1 MMRFLGVCAFAAG
14 LGVASTAARTTTHA
28 PAPLVVHEWGTI
40 TTNHLANG
48 AQLGGLNR
56 VSFYEPLADFVHR
69 FDPFGAEARG
79 FPAALTDTSN
89 RRIPLEKTPIGP
101 ARADVTMRLE
111 TPVIYFHPAPGVSI
125 APFDV
130 SVQFRGGVLNE
141 FYPGAPAS
149 VNGWNGRHLS
159 DSVVSSLKWSGVT
172 LRDHA
177 TLPATTSRVWL
188 APRAVASSPV
198 QIGGETEQYI
208 FYRGTAN
215 LPALLQT
222 QLTERELVLRAPKAM
237 PWLTSTSAPLGET
250 WVVDVRPNHT
260 AAFRTTGA
268 LTLNHGDTS
277 RVLAHVAGF
286 SERDYSAEALGQL
299 RTAMHAALVSHGLFD
314 DEASAMLETWKQT
327 YFERPGLR
335 VFYIVPNEWT
345 SYYLPLTIGTP
356 NTLTRV
362 IVGRIDIQTP
372 VGP

>member
-1 MMRFLGVCAFAAG
+1 MMRFIGACAFAAG
-14 LGVASTAARTTTHA
+14 LAVASTAARTTRHA
-28 PAPLVVHEWGTI
+28 PAPLIVHEWGTI

-48 AQLGGLNR
+48 APLGGLNR
-56 VSFYEPLADFVHR
+56 VAFYEPLADFVHR

-79 FPAALTDTSN
+79 FPVPQTDTGM
-89 RRIPLEKTPIGP
+89 RRIPLEKTAIGP

-111 TPVIYFHPAPGVSI
+111 TPVIYFHPAPGASI

-130 SVQFRGGVLNE
+130 GVQFRGGVLNE
-141 FYPGAPAS
+141 FYPDAPAS
-149 VNGWNGRHLS
+149 VNGWNGQHLS
-159 DSVVSSLKWSGVT
+159 DSVTSSLRWSGVT

-188 APRAVASSPV
+188 APRAVASSSV

-222 QLTERELVLRAPKAM
+222 KLTDRELVLRSPRAM
-237 PWLTSTSAPLGET
+237 PWLTSSSAPLGEA

-260 AAFRTTGA
+260 AAFRTTGS
-268 LTLNHGDTS
+268 LTLTRGDTS

-286 SERDYSAEALGQL
+286 TERDYSADALAGL
-299 RTAMHAALVSHGLFD
+299 RSAMHAALLSHGLFD
-314 DEASAMLETWKQT
+314 DEASAMLETWKAS

-356 NTLTRV
+356 STLTRV
-362 IVGRIDIQTP
+362 LVGRIDIQTP

>member
-1 MMRFLGVCAFAAG
+1 MMRFMSVCALAAG
-14 LGVASTAARTTTHA
+14 LGVASTAARTTTH
-28 PAPLVVHEWGTI
+28 PSAPLVVHEWGTI

-56 VSFYEPLADFVHR
+56 VTFYEPLADFVHR
-69 FDPFGAEARG
+69 FDPFGAEAAG
-79 FPAALTDTSN
+79 FPAPLTDTAG
-89 RRIPLEKTPIGP
+89 RRIPLQKTPIGP
-101 ARADVTMRLE
+101 ARADITMRLE
-111 TPVIYFHPAPGVSI
+111 TPVIYFHPAPGASI

-141 FYPGAPAS
+141 FYPNAPGS
-149 VNGWNGRHLS
+149 VNGWNGIHLS
-159 DSVVSSLKWSGVT
+159 DSVVSSLKWSAVT

-177 TLPATTSRVWL
+177 ALPATTSRVWL

-222 QLTERELVLRAPKAM
+222 QLTERELVLRSPKAM
-237 PWLTSTSAPLGET
+237 PWLTSASAPLGEV

-260 AAFRTTGA
+260 AAFRTTGS
-268 LTLNHGDTS
+268 LTLTARDTS
-277 RVLAHVAGF
+277 QVLAHVAGF
-286 SERDYSAEALGQL
+286 AARDYSTDALSQL
-299 RTAMHAALVSHGLFD
+299 RTSMHAALVSHGLFD
-314 DEASAMLETWKQT
+314 DEAGAMLETWKES

-335 VFYIVPNEWT
+335 VFYIVPKQWT
-345 SYYLPLTIGTP
+345 TYYLPLRIGTP
-356 NTLTRV
+356 NSLTRV

>member
-14 LGVASTAARTTTHA
+14 LGLASTAARETTPA
-28 PAPLVVHEWGTI
+28 SAPLVVHEWGTI

-48 AQLGGLNR
+48 APLGGLNR
-56 VSFYEPLADFVHR
+56 VAFYEPLADFVHR
-69 FDPFGAEARG
+69 YEPFGVATAG
-79 FPAALTDTSN
+79 YLAPPVDTSI
-89 RRIPLEKTPIGP
+89 RRVPLQKTAIGP
-101 ARADVTMRLE
+101 SRSDVTMRLE
-111 TPVIYFHPAPGVSI
+111 TPVIYFHPAPGAAI

-141 FYPGAPAS
+141 FYPNAPAS
-149 VNGWNGRHLS
+149 VNGWNGIHLS
-159 DSVVSSLKWSGVT
+159 DSVVSTLKWSGVT

-198 QIGGETEQYI
+198 QIGSETEQYI

-222 QLTERELVLRAPKAM
+222 QLTERELVLRSPKAM
-237 PWLTSTSAPLGET
+237 PWMTAASTSLGEA
-250 WVVDVRPNHT
+250 WVVDIRPNHT
-260 AAFRTTGA
+260 AAFRTTSK
-268 LTLNHGDTS
+268 LTLTRGDTS
-277 RVLAHVAGF
+277 SVIARVRSF
-286 SERDYSAEALGQL
+286 TEQDYASDGLGRL
-299 RTAMHAALVSHGLFD
+299 RSAMHAALVSHGLFD
-314 DEASAMLETWKQT
+314 DEASAMLETWKQS

-345 SYYLPLTIGTP
+345 TYYLPLTIGTP